1 MSHNTFH
8 DTSHDTL
15 TNTLTY
21 PVEPQ
26 RCKVITTHDHVQIAL
41 AIADTHVLKSLLVD
55 CTPPLARAEHIGAIT
70 SKIGIPVESRKTV
83 DGMIQF
89 ESLHCILVNSPAEIE
104 ERVAATTEP
113 QLRQREYLKL
123 TRCESEMQTLGH
135 ALTLAQTL
143 AILTQAGFS
152 DEQIDKIVNLP
163 NDAWHKTWW
172 YSLDDEGNFT
182 VPFLRMMRTLRYPD
196 GTFTLQYRDH
206 FAQDKPRYFT
216 SQEHKVMIEIR
227 TEAQTF
233 HKTLERINVSRV
245 QLGIEKALLI
255 CDSISELEARGFISQ
270 GISVYATQK
279 SVALATQSDCTACAN
294 YDCPMNGRSDSP
306 VLTCRQFCYDAS

>member
-1 MSHNTFH
+1 MSH
-8 DTSHDTL
+8 DSSHDPSHDP
-15 TNTLTY
+15 LTY

-41 AIADTHVLKSLLVD
+41 AIADTYALKSLLVD
-55 CTPPLARAEHIGAIT
+55 CTPPLARAHHIGAIT

-83 DGMIQF
+83 DGVIQF
-89 ESLHCILVNSPAEIE
+89 ESLNCVLVTSPAEIE
-104 ERVAATTEP
+104 ARVAATTEP

-123 TRCESEMQTLGH
+123 TRYESEMQTLGY

-152 DEQIDKIVNLP
+152 DEQVDKIVNLP

-172 YSLDDEGNFT
+172 YDLDEEGNFT
-182 VPFLRMMRTLRYPD
+182 VPFLRMMRTLRYLD

-206 FAQDKPRYFT
+206 FAQDKPRCFT
-216 SQEHKVMIEIR
+216 SQERKVMIEIR

-233 HKTLERINVSRV
+233 HKTLERINISRV

-270 GISVYATQK
+270 GISVYATQN
-279 SVALATQSDCTACAN
+279 SVTLSTQADCTVCAN
-294 YDCPMNGRSDSP
+294 YDCPMNGKSDSP
-306 VLTCRQFCYDAS
+306 VLTCRQFCFDASLS

>member
-1 MSHNTFH
+1 MSY
-8 DTSHDTL
+8 DTL
-15 TNTLTY
+15 TA
-21 PVEPQ
+21 EPQ
-26 RCKVITTHDHVQIAL
+26 QCRVISTHDHLQIAL
-41 AIADTHVLKSLLVD
+41 AIADTHILKSLLVD
-55 CTPPLARAEHIGAIT
+55 CTPPLARAHHIGAIA

-83 DGMIQF
+83 DGVIQF
-89 ESLHCILVNSPAEIE
+89 ESLNCVLVSSPAEIE
-104 ERVAATTEP
+104 DRVAATTEP

-172 YSLDDEGNFT
+172 YDLDEEGNFT

-206 FAQDKPRYFT
+206 FAQDKPRCFT

-227 TEAQTF
+227 TETQTF
-233 HKTLERINVSRV
+233 HKTLERINISRA

-255 CDSISELEARGFISQ
+255 CNGISELEARGFMSQ
-270 GISVYATQK
+270 GISIYTTQR
-279 SVALATQSDCTACAN
+279 SVTLTTQADCTVCAN
-294 YDCPMNGRSDSP
+294 LDCPMNGRNDSP
-306 VLTCRQFCYDAS
+306 VLTCHQFCFDASHS